1 MQPKKARYLA
11 AALLAGGV
19 SVYAT
24 LFARQTH
31 DTFDLPTWIDLTE
44 WPATL
49 LYVTAAATAWAR
61 LERVAALAGVA
72 AMLAFLAAQSAHLFT
87 VPLGFASVIAASL
100 AFLLILPTTWR
111 PR

>member
-1 MQPKKARYLA
+1 MQKPGTRYAAAAGLA
-11 AALLAGGV
+11 AAIAL
-19 SVYAT
+19 YAT

-31 DTFDLPTWIDLTE
+31 NRFDLPTWIDLTE

-49 LYVTAAATAWAR
+49 LYLAAAVAAWAK
-61 LERVAALAGVA
+61 LERVAALALVA

-87 VPLGFASVIAASL
+87 VPLGFALVIAASL

>member
-1 MQPKKARYLA
+1 MPSKEIRFPA
-11 AALLAGGV
+11 AAVLALLLAL
-19 SVYAT
+19 YAT

-31 DTFDLPTWIDLTE
+31 NTFDLPTWIDLTE

-49 LYVTAAATAWAR
+49 LYLAAAVAAWAR
-61 LERVAALAGVA
+61 LERVAALALVA

-87 VPLGFASVIAASL
+87 VPLGFALVIAASL
-100 AFLLILPTTWR
+100 AFLLILPTTWK

>member
-1 MQPKKARYLA
+1 MQPKGARYLA
-11 AALLAGGV
+11 AALLAGGL
-19 SVYAT
+19 SLYAT
-24 LFARQTH
+24 LFARLTH
-31 DTFDLPTWIDLTE
+31 NIFDMPTWIDLTE

-49 LYVTAAATAWAR
+49 LYLAAAVAAWAR
-61 LERVAALAGVA
+61 LERVAALALVA

-87 VPLGFASVIAASL
+87 VPLGFALVVAASL

>member
-1 MQPKKARYLA
+1 MQPKGARYLG
-11 AALLAGGV
+11 AALLAGGL
-19 SVYAT
+19 SLYAT

-31 DTFDLPTWIDLTE
+31 NTFDMPTWIDLTE

-49 LYVTAAATAWAR
+49 LYLAAAVTAWAR
-61 LERVAALAGVA
+61 LERVAALALVA
-72 AMLAFLAAQSAHLFT
+72 AMLAFLAAQSAYLFT
-87 VPLGFASVIAASL
+87 VPLGFALVIAASL